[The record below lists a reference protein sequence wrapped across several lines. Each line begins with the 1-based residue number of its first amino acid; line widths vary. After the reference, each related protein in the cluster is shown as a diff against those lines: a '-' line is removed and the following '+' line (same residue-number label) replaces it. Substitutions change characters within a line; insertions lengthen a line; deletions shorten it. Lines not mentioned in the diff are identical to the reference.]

1 MESAGCVMPEGGK
14 QSNIGNVNLY
24 IRQAKF
30 DTQIPE
36 FDTQIPKFDTQ
47 NFKIRHPNSRIRHL
61 NSTGVEI
68 SSVVEYIDL
77 RSHYELSTIGN
88 FVSLRHIMIFFPL
101 DRSYLQ
107 VVIFEH
113 KAGCY

>member
-1 MESAGCVMPEGGK
+1 MDWSPKKDDFFSGTSMAP
-14 QSNIGNVNLY
+14 SNLY

-36 FDTQIPKFDTQ
+36 FDTQIPKFNTQ

-68 SSVVEYIDL
+68 SSVFEKKDL
-77 RSHYELSTIGN
+77 RSHYS
-88 FVSLRHIMIFFPL
+88 
-101 DRSYLQ
+101 
-107 VVIFEH
+107 
-113 KAGCY
+113 

>member
-1 MESAGCVMPEGGK
+1 MADDITIRLHQCTTK
-14 QSNIGNVNLY
+14 KTRLTNFQKSNYHLKNLEELISHTKIHFQDIGNVNLY

-77 RSHYELSTIGN
+77 RSHY
-88 FVSLRHIMIFFPL
+88 H
-101 DRSYLQ
+101 YW
-107 VVIFEH
+107 
-113 KAGCY
+113 Y